1 MQTSCDNLLNSYV
14 SELILALSR
23 SHSKAAFFPGGS
35 KAVSGYQ
42 KTDVQHAY
50 GAGALNIE
58 AQTGVPKT
66 KENLGVGKGEGAG
79 TSQYGAGAVG
89 VEQAIKA
96 PKLKHEGLGQID
108 KTKEQVH
115 AAAEQ

>member
-1 MQTSCDNLLNSYV
+1 MKPFKLFLLV
-14 SELILALSR
+14 ST
-23 SHSKAAFFPGGS
+23 GGG
-35 KAVSGYQ
+35 KAVAGYQ
-42 KTDVQHAY
+42 KTGVAHSY

-58 AQTGVPKT
+58 AQTNVPKT

-89 VEQAIKA
+89 VEQVKNA
-96 PKLKHEGLGQID
+96 PKLKHESLGQVD

-115 AAAEQ
+115 VAEQ